1 MYKPSKR
8 VIAAAAAVAIAAA
21 AAAGAA
27 VAFTG
32 AAADASV
39 PHISFQMVVSKGAA
53 ACMPGAL
60 AKVTIESQ
68 GPVEVMKISAA
79 GLPPNTD
86 FDLFIIQVPNAPFGL
101 SVYQGDLDSDST
113 GHAHGKFIGRFGV
126 ETFVVAPGTAPAPVV
141 FNNAFPDA
149 STNPPTNP
157 VQLYHLGLWFN
168 SPKDAKA
175 AGCPATITPFNGAH
189 DAGIQALN
197 TSKFPINAGPLF
209 QVGP

>member
-21 AAAGAA
+21 AAGAA

-39 PHISFQMVVSKGAA
+39 TRTSFQMVVSKGAA

-79 GLPPNTD
+79 GLPPDTD
-86 FDLFIIQVPNAPFGL
+86 FDLFTLQVPNAPFGL
-101 SVYQGDLDSDST
+101 AVYQGDLDSDRT
-113 GHAHGKFIGRFGV
+113 GHAHGKFIGRFSV
-126 ETFVVAPGTAPAPVV
+126 ETFVVAPGAAPAPVV

-168 SPKDAKA
+168 SPQDAKA
-175 AGCPATITPFNGAH
+175 AGCPATVTPFNGEH

-197 TSKFPINAGPLF
+197 TSNFPINFGPLF
-209 QVGP
+209 HVGR

>member
-21 AAAGAA
+21 AAGAA
-27 VAFTG
+27 ITFTG
-32 AAADASV
+32 AAADAS
-39 PHISFQMVVSKGAA
+39 ITRTSFQMVPSKGAA
-53 ACMPGAL
+53 ACIPGAL

-68 GPVEVMKISAA
+68 GPVEVMKISAV

>member
-1 MYKPSKR
+1 MHKSSKR
-8 VIAAAAAVAIAAA
+8 VIAVAAAVAMTAV
-21 AAAGAA
+21 AA
-27 VAFTG
+27 VAAVTGTG
-32 AAADASV
+32 AAADAAV
-39 PHISFQMVVSKGAA
+39 TRTSFQMVVSKGAA
-53 ACMPGAL
+53 ACMPLAL

-79 GLPPNTD
+79 GLPPDTD
-86 FDLFIIQVPNAPFGL
+86 FDLFTIQVPNAPFGL

-113 GHAHGKFIGRFGV
+113 GHAHGKFIGRFSV

-149 STNPPTNP
+149 SSNPATNP

-175 AGCPATITPFNGAH
+175 AGCPAAVTPFNGAH